1 MLSNLSEDAEMLFEG
16 IPVGP
21 FKGRVAIERAYSEQP
36 PDDEIVVLNT
46 HEGKRKNVIISEYA
60 WLNDPRTR
68 AGELT
73 IETRGDLIVKLT
85 IRYER

>member
-1 MLSNLSEDAEMLFEG
+1 MASHFSKDAEMRFEG

-21 FKGRVAIERAYSEQP
+21 FRGRAAIEEAYGKQP

-46 HEGKRKNVIISEYA
+46 RQGPDRNVIVGEYS
-60 WLNDPRTR
+60 WSKNPKVR
-68 AGELT
+68 AGELK
-73 IETRGDLIVKLT
+73 IVARGEEIVSLT